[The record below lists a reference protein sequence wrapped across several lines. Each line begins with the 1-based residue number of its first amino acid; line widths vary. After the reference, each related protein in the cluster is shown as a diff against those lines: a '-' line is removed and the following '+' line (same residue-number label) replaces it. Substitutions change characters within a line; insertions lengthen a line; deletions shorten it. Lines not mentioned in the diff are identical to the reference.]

1 MRERPQATNAAR
13 PVARRAT
20 FSVDVVLLTPRG
32 KQLAVLLIRADEAH
46 TRERWWVPH
55 DEPRIDES
63 MIDAARR
70 IATEAAAV
78 EPTWLEQVGAFGDGR
93 RHPTE
98 TDLSVG
104 YVGVIPQGSSLPT
117 TEESGWFPLS
127 DVPTIT
133 PRQRALVD
141 GALETI
147 RLRLDQAPIA
157 FRLLPPTFTLSELQ
171 QTYELLLGRRLHKAS
186 FRRALQAAW
195 LVEPT
200 DEWRSEGRGR
210 PAQLFRYAPRRRR
223 NQRRGVRFDLLSG

>member
-1 MRERPQATNAAR
+1 MRERPQATAAR
-13 PVARRAT
+13 PVPRRAT

-32 KQLAVLLIRADEAH
+32 KQLAVLLIRANEAH
-46 TRERWWVPH
+46 ARERWWVPH
-55 DEPRIDES
+55 DEPRADES

-70 IATEAAAV
+70 IATEASEV

-98 TDLSVG
+98 TDLSVA
-104 YVGVIPQGSSLPT
+104 YVGVVPQGSSLPASA
-117 TEESGWFPLS
+117 ESGWFALA
-127 DVPTIT
+127 DVPTLS

-141 GALETI
+141 AAMETI

-223 NQRRGVRFDLLSG
+223 NQRRGVRFDLLAG

>member
-1 MRERPQATNAAR
+1 MRERPQATAAR
-13 PVARRAT
+13 PVPRRAT

-32 KQLAVLLIRADEAH
+32 KQLAVLLIRADEARA
-46 TRERWWVPH
+46 RERWWVPH
-55 DEPRIDES
+55 DEPRVDES

-70 IATEAAAV
+70 IATQAAAV

-98 TDLSVG
+98 TDLSVA
-104 YVGVIPQGSSLPT
+104 YVGVIPLGSSQT
-117 TEESGWFPLS
+117 GEESGWFALG
-127 DVPTIT
+127 DVPAIT

-141 GALETI
+141 AALETI

>member
-1 MRERPQATNAAR
+1 
-13 PVARRAT
+13 
-20 FSVDVVLLTPRG
+20 
-32 KQLAVLLIRADEAH
+32 
-46 TRERWWVPH
+46 
-55 DEPRIDES
+55 

>member
-1 MRERPQATNAAR
+1 MRERPQATAAR
-13 PVARRAT
+13 PGQRRAT

-32 KQLAVLLIRADEAH
+32 KQLAVLLVRADETR

-55 DEPRIDES
+55 DEPLADES

-70 IATEAAAV
+70 ISADAAHV

-98 TDLSVG
+98 TELSVA
-104 YVGVIPQGSSLPT
+104 YVGVIPQGSALPNGADST
-117 TEESGWFPLS
+117 WFAVAELPAL
-127 DVPTIT
+127 T
-133 PRQRALVD
+133 PRQRTLVD
-141 GALETI
+141 AALDTI
-147 RLRLDQAPIA
+147 RVRLDQSPIA

-223 NQRRGVRFDLLSG
+223 SQRRGVRFDLLSG

>member
-1 MRERPQATNAAR
+1 M
-13 PVARRAT
+13 V
-20 FSVDVVLLTPRG
+20 
-32 KQLAVLLIRADEAH
+32 
-46 TRERWWVPH
+46 
-55 DEPRIDES
+55 
-63 MIDAARR
+63 DAARR
-70 IATEAAAV
+70 IAANAGEV
-78 EPTWLEQVGAFGDGR
+78 EPAWLEQIGAFGDGR

-104 YVGVIPQGSSLPT
+104 YVGVIPQGTPLPADGAAAWFSLA
-117 TEESGWFPLS
+117 
-127 DVPTIT
+127 DVPALA
-133 PRQRALVD
+133 PRQRTLLDVALD
-141 GALETI
+141 TI

-223 NQRRGVRFDLLSG
+223 SQRRGVRFDLLAG